1 MVMEFLCTG
10 LEDLSFYVVTMDGIQ
25 DALLI
30 KNHLMNS
37 SIIKFIFIT
46 DHLFSKQ
53 HDLGL

>member
-53 HDLGL
+53 HALGL